1 LDWVA
6 LALTASLLVGAG
18 SIVEKQLVSRYLHS
32 STEFLAWLGLSMLPH
47 MVVLVPLFPIP
58 DDAPMRS
65 VWLMLGAGFFWGSTA
80 NLMYRA
86 LRHSEASRV
95 WPVMNAAPV
104 VVAILAVTFLGETLG
119 GWQWAAIVLAVSGTV
134 LISVHRTA
142 DGGGFRVD
150 STLGLLLIA
159 ASLMATG
166 QVLQKAALD
175 AGMSVSAGFWL
186 LRFGLLVPL
195 LAPNLR
201 PVVVRQMAVTA
212 RRWTP
217 MAMLFAIEIVLFP
230 VAVAMFVQANALA
243 SSVALVAT
251 LFGTIPVWVLIFATA
266 LSTPKW
272 NVLNEP
278 LDRDTLGLKVVAVGL
293 IVGGVAGI
301 ALL

>member
-1 LDWVA
+1 M
-6 LALTASLLVGAG
+6 LVGAG

-32 STEFLAWLGLSMLPH
+32 STEFLVWLGLSVLPH
-47 MVVLVPLFPIP
+47 AVVLVPLFPIP

-65 VWLMLGAGFFWGSTA
+65 VWLMLGGGFLWGSTA

-95 WPVMNAAPV
+95 WPVMNVAPV
-104 VVAILAVTFLGETLG
+104 VVAILAVTFLGATLG

-134 LISVHRTA
+134 IISIHRTS
-142 DGGGFRVD
+142 DGSGFRVD
-150 STLGLLLIA
+150 STLGILLIA
-159 ASLMATG
+159 ASGMAAG
-166 QVLQKAALD
+166 QVLQKAAFD
-175 AGMSVSAGFWL
+175 AGMSEPAGFWL
-186 LRFGLLVPL
+186 MRFGMMVPL

-201 PVVVRQMAVTA
+201 PAVVRQMAVTA
-212 RRWTP
+212 RLRTP
-217 MAMLFAIEIVLFP
+217 MTMLFAVEIVLFP
-230 VAVAMFVQANALA
+230 IAVAMFQSATAQG
-243 SSVALVAT
+243 SVALVAT

-278 LDRDTLGLKVVAVGL
+278 LDHETLGLKVVAIGL
-293 IVGGVAGI
+293 IVVGVAGI

>member
-1 LDWVA
+1 MDWVV
-6 LALTASLLVGAG
+6 LALTASVLVGAG

-47 MVVLVPLFPIP
+47 AAVLVPLFPIP

-134 LISVHRTA
+134 LVSVHRTS

-159 ASLMATG
+159 AAGMATG

-186 LRFGLLVPL
+186 LRFGMLGPLLV
-195 LAPNLR
+195 PNLR
-201 PVVVRQMAVTA
+201 PEVVRQMAVSVRSLPTM
-212 RRWTP
+212 T
-217 MAMLFAIEIVLFP
+217 MLFAVEIVLFP
-230 VAVAMFVQANALA
+230 IAVAMFVRATDQGP
-243 SSVALVAT
+243 VALVAT
-251 LFGTIPVWVLIFATA
+251 LFGTIPVWVLIFSTA
-266 LSTPKW
+266 LSTPRW

-278 LDRDTLGLKVVAVGL
+278 LDRETLGLKVAAVAL